1 LHKAFRAITERRRGL
16 SFVTWKPCNKRL
28 KAYQITLIIPQP
40 FTQTRR
46 LHFSER
52 AARSTYGD
60 FRMIDENKQT
70 EQPQRADIPTEQDRV
85 HDVKA
90 FFGGV
95 VEGDLYIALV
105 VSKKP
110 YESYLFRVLSQMLDD
125 FQALTNHEINIK
137 GERRD

>member
-1 LHKAFRAITERRRGL
+1 
-16 SFVTWKPCNKRL
+16 
-28 KAYQITLIIPQP
+28 
-40 FTQTRR
+40 
-46 LHFSER
+46 
-52 AARSTYGD
+52 
-60 FRMIDENKQT
+60 MIDENKQT